1 MKESDYNKH
10 YQAVQRVAKR
20 IVKQNPKIT
29 YSEARQT
36 AQKSEQR
43 TQSKPQQST
52 KIIKNSKN
60 STSIS
65 THISP
70 YGPKPGRVLGHKNLR
85 SN

>member
-36 AQKSEQR
+36 AQKIAKR
-43 TQSKPQQST
+43 HDSK
-52 KIIKNSKN
+52 K
-60 STSIS
+60 
-65 THISP
+65 
-70 YGPKPGRVLGHKNLR
+70 
-85 SN
+85 